1 MSNKYIIENIKIQNF
16 KCIENFELGNQ
27 ELNKLVVFDGP
38 NGYGKTT
45 VFEAIEIILTERPR
59 KHRQTNLDARY
70 KFNDSPIHKIG
81 DKEISLELIL
91 NDGVKSIS
99 IKRIFP
105 PNKGK
110 SKINNIYNIFNDSTL
125 LINNE
130 NASFQNLEEALGFN
144 NLYNLF
150 SILNYV
156 EQDEN
161 TFFLKKD
168 PKERYS
174 SFLESLLGVDKE
186 KQELQKIEA
195 LESKIS
201 KEQGKIK
208 DRTDEISKH
217 SDDSYSLKNNISY
230 KRIIE
235 KKDFDWDRENLELLD
250 IGTKNSYLL
259 EIKKISNLIAN
270 KHNLK
275 NIDLRL
281 QLNRFSNS
289 TFYTELIDY
298 YWSVTNFELL
308 KKEFDTKQSNLSQ
321 ISKNQLF
328 IKNIIDKDYSFF
340 NQEEIK
346 TQLNEKFVLQLD
358 LSILFQFLNN
368 IKILQ
373 EGQDLQDKVLSSF
386 SDRRK
391 DLLNLRDQHIKD
403 INLKEGECPTCGF
416 DWKTNDELVKQIES
430 TETKIFEEYIK
441 TNKSIEEFKEKI
453 NKEYFIPIQT
463 SLLKENELLEEE
475 NKTLVEKDTFNLLT
489 EKIDVLKNKFEHF
502 FKLIEKK
509 DSLIDIISKRVIED
523 KEAEVLK
530 IEEIVNSLKPSFSED
545 LDIETTQSDFEIY
558 FEKSLENL
566 ELLNEDDLNNKIDYI
581 KLQFSISINSEI
593 QKLKEKADNYKKS
606 LEEIGKIITI
616 YKTKLKE
623 YTNEIV
629 NKISIPFHIYTGKIL
644 QNHSLGSGLSI
655 HFETEKNSQIYIR
668 PSSKDQEVA
677 YLLSSGQLSATVIS
691 LMLVL
696 NKVFNKSKLG
706 VVFIDDPLQT
716 LDEINSHSLVELLKY
731 NFRDQQLIL
740 STHEDRYSKFIRYK
754 YEKFGIESI
763 SVNMKNNI

>member
-1 MSNKYIIENIKIQNF
+1 MSKYIIEDIKIQNF
-16 KCIENFELGNQ
+16 KCIENFELSNQ
-27 ELNKLVVFDGP
+27 ELNSLVVFDGP

-59 KHRQTNLDARY
+59 KHRQTSLDARY
-70 KFNDSPIHKIG
+70 KFNDSPIHKNG
-81 DKEISLELIL
+81 NKEIFLELIL

-110 SKINNIYNIFNDSTL
+110 SKTNNIYNIFNDSTL

-130 NASFQNLEEALGFN
+130 NAAFQNLEETLGFD

-174 SFLESLLGVDKE
+174 SFLQSLLGGDKE
-186 KQELQKIEA
+186 RQELQKIEA
-195 LESKIS
+195 LKSKIS

-208 DRTDEISKH
+208 ERIDEISKH
-217 SDDSYSLKNNISY
+217 SDDSYPLKNNISY
-230 KRIIE
+230 KKIIE
-235 KKDFDWDRENLELLD
+235 KKDFDWDKENIELLD
-250 IGTKNSYLL
+250 TGTKNSYLL
-259 EIKKISNLIAN
+259 EIKKISNLITN

-281 QLNRFSNS
+281 QLNRFSNP
-289 TFYTELIDY
+289 TFFTELVDY

-308 KKEFDTKQSNLSQ
+308 QKEFDTKKLNLGK
-321 ISKNQLF
+321 ISKNELL
-328 IKNIIDKDYSFF
+328 IKNITGKNYLFF

-346 TQLNEKFVLQLD
+346 TQLNEKFVLQFD

-368 IKILQ
+368 VKILQ

-391 DLLNLRDQHIKD
+391 DLLNLRNQHIKD
-403 INLKEGECPTCGF
+403 IDLKEGECPTCGF
-416 DWKTNDELVKQIES
+416 DWKTNDELLKQIES
-430 TETKIFEEYIK
+430 TEAKIFEEYNK
-441 TNKSIEEFKEKI
+441 TNKSIEEYKEKI
-453 NKEYFIPIQT
+453 SNEYFNPIQI
-463 SLLKENELLEEE
+463 LLLNENELLAKE
-475 NKTLVEKDTFNLLT
+475 NKTLIEKDSFNLLT

-509 DSLIDIISKRVIED
+509 DSLIDIINKRDIEN
-523 KEAEVLK
+523 KEADVLK
-530 IEEIVNSLKPSFSED
+530 IEEIINSLKPNFSED
-545 LDIETTQSDFEIY
+545 LDIETIQSDFEIY
-558 FEKSLENL
+558 FDKALENL
-566 ELLNEDDLNNKIDYI
+566 ESLTEDDIKTKIDYI
-581 KLQFSISINSEI
+581 NWQFSLSINSEI
-593 QKLKEKADNYKKS
+593 QKLKAKEENYKKS
-606 LEEIGKIITI
+606 LDEIGKIITV
-616 YKTKLKE
+616 YETKLKE

-655 HFETEKNSQIYIR
+655 HFETEKNSQIYIT

-754 YEKFGIESI
+754 YEKFGIETM
-763 SVNMKNNI
+763 SVNMKDRT

>member
-1 MSNKYIIENIKIQNF
+1 MSNKYIIEDIKIQNF
-16 KCIENFELGNQ
+16 KCIEYFELGNQ
-27 ELNKLVVFDGP
+27 ELNNLVVFDGP
-38 NGYGKTT
+38 NGYGKST

-59 KHRQTNLDARY
+59 KHRQTNLDAKY
-70 KFNDSPIHKIG
+70 AFNDSPIHKNGKDQI
-81 DKEISLELIL
+81 ILELIL
-91 NDGVKSIS
+91 NDGLETIS

-130 NASFQNLEEALGFN
+130 ITSFQSLEVALGFN

-161 TFFLKKD
+161 TFFLKKN

-174 SFLESLLGVDKE
+174 SFLESLLGGDKE
-186 KQELQKIEA
+186 RQELQKIEA

-217 SDDSYSLKNNISY
+217 SDDSNPLKNNISY

-250 IGTKNSYLL
+250 IGTKNSYLF

-281 QLNRFSNS
+281 HLNRFSNS
-289 TFYTELIDY
+289 TFYTELIDF

-308 KKEFDTKQSNLSQ
+308 KKEFDTKQSNLNQ

-328 IKNIIDKDYSFF
+328 IKNIIDKDYTFF

-368 IKILQ
+368 IKILE

-391 DLLNLRDQHIKD
+391 DLLNLRNQHIKH

-530 IEEIVNSLKPSFSED
+530 IEEIVNSIKPSFSED
-545 LDIETTQSDFEIY
+545 IDIETTQSDFEIY

-566 ELLNEDDLNNKIDYI
+566 ELLNEDDVNNKIDYI